1 MAKPLTD
8 KQIAYIYL
16 SGKLQIILDHDEL
29 RSIAGVNLSETR
41 CNRIAE
47 RLVTE
52 AEKLRRKY
60 VDYLNRDGQDTA

>member
-41 CNRIAE
+41 CTRIAE

-60 VDYLNRDGQDTA
+60 VDYLNRDGQETV

>member
-16 SGKLQIILDHDEL
+16 SGKLQIIPDHDEL
-29 RSIAGVNLSETR
+29 RSIAGVNLSKTR

-52 AEKLRRKY
+52 AERVRRKY

>member
-16 SGKLQIILDHDEL
+16 SGKLQIIPDYDEL
-29 RSIAGVNLSETR
+29 RSIAGVNLSEAR
-41 CNRIAE
+41 CTRIAG

-52 AEKLRRKY
+52 TERVRKKY
-60 VDYLNRDGQDTA
+60 VDYLNKTGNDTV